1 MSAVDAITYAETV
14 TGVLRRKYGPLRHAS
29 KLLARAVGSTPRTV
43 QNWLDGINAPRGAEL
58 IRLMQE
64 CDELRDEI
72 FRLVEEGKCQKDT
85 ASISVGVAS
94 APMPDRRRSTDW
106 AGF

>member
-1 MSAVDAITYAETV
+1 MSMIDASTYAETV
-14 TGVLRRKYGPLRHAS
+14 TGVLQRKYGPLKCAA

-43 QNWLDGINAPRGAEL
+43 QNWLDGTNAPRGAEL

-72 FRLVEEGKCQKDT
+72 FRLVEEGKCQKE
-85 ASISVGVAS
+85 
-94 APMPDRRRSTDW
+94 
-106 AGF
+106 

>member
-1 MSAVDAITYAETV
+1 MTVDASVYAEAV
-14 TGVLRRKYGPLRHAS
+14 TGILKRNYGQIRNAA
-29 KLLARAVGSTPRTV
+29 KLLARSVGTTPRTV
-43 QNWLDGINAPRGAEL
+43 QNWLEGVNAPRGAEL

-72 FRLVEEGKCQKDT
+72 FRIVEEGKCQKDT
-85 ASISVGVAS
+85 ASTSVGAAS
-94 APMPDRRRSTDW
+94 APMPDRRRSTGW